1 MKKKDYYELL
11 LDPRWQQKKTE
22 ILQRD
27 NFTCQ
32 HCGRKDR
39 TLHVHHLLYDKD
51 AKPWEYDNKN
61 LITLC
66 DVCHENDTEESR
78 ESYAL
83 FLETKRKFEEFG
95 FSHTVFND
103 ILRGFSYYI
112 DCAEDGF
119 EEILQIHSSIDKIVE
134 YYLCNSGGIS
144 DLKAYSKID
153 EESAMY
159 ILSNMF
165 PKYKI
170 EQDGKL

>member
-1 MKKKDYYELL
+1 MATK
-11 LDPRWQQKKTE
+11 KKTE

-39 TLHVHHLLYDKD
+39 TLHVHHLLYNKD

-78 ESYAL
+78 ASYAL

-95 FSHTVFND
+95 FSHCIFNAILEDLSNYIEDSLENGEKNKRIVESFLEETVFNTQN
-103 ILRGFSYYI
+103 
-112 DCAEDGF
+112 A
-119 EEILQIHSSIDKIVE
+119 
-134 YYLCNSGGIS
+134 S
-144 DLKAYSKID
+144 DLR
-153 EESAMY
+153 
-159 ILSNMF
+159 IL
-165 PKYKI
+165 YKLGI
-170 EQDGKL
+170 NKRAVENYFDYLYPNLKVE